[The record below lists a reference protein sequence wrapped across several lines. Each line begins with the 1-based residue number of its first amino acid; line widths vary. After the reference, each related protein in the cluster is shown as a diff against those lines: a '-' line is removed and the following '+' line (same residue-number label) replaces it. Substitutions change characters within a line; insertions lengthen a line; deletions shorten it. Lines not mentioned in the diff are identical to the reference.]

1 MQQEGASVVLT
12 NTLIAIKAACCV
24 TLTVMISVLLGYG
37 IKTIKKINNETIPH
51 VNIVV
56 NDLADITGQLA
67 GRDGIENR
75 QDQRPSP
82 VIRCVGRVNDV
93 VEDVAVVSNAIA
105 RNVRE
110 GRSVVGAAT
119 CGNPVQN
126 PNGNADE
133 EPEPIH
139 DIQPEPVIDVGPGI
153 IEQQIN
159 GGRPSVFLRMLG
171 F

>member
-1 MQQEGASVVLT
+1 MLCYTYRHDFHSFRD
-12 NTLIAIKAACCV
+12 
-24 TLTVMISVLLGYG
+24 G

-56 NDLADITGQLA
+56 K
-67 GRDGIENR
+67 
-75 QDQRPSP
+75 
-82 VIRCVGRVNDV
+82 DV
-93 VEDVAVVSNAIA
+93 TTVSKVIA

-126 PNGNADE
+126 PNANENE

-139 DIQPEPVIDVGPGI
+139 DIQPEPVVDVGPSI
-153 IEQQIN
+153 VEQQIN
-159 GGRPSVFLRMLG
+159 GGRPSLLLRMFG